1 MMSETKESPHA
12 ATGPESAEVRESE
25 LLWRNRQLTAFQR
38 ISEVMLAD
46 KEEQAIFD
54 TIAREASDMT
64 GFPMVA
70 IELCDFDRAVM
81 VYRGVHGIDLDGL
94 PKPFEVPMDVTLS
107 GRVAHTGK
115 ALVEMEAGRCRENAA
130 PILRQLGMETFV
142 CVPILPNGKVV
153 GTLSLAHREHVE
165 VDPRMVKQAAS
176 LANYLATLFDRLQ
189 ARDAVRRGEAE
200 LAAVYDRAPSVMC
213 LFDEQLRIVRAN
225 RAAADFTGRTKEELI
240 SLPIGKFLKCPACAL
255 DGAECGTT
263 DRCTHCELRKAVT
276 DTFNTGKGWHRRR
289 VKKSLLRPGGEWE
302 EVILLVSTER
312 IQVDNTMRV
321 LLCLEDITHSVRA
334 DEQIRSQ
341 AALLD
346 VTQDAIFVRDFSDR
360 ILYWNDGAQRLYG
373 WTMAEARGKTSSELL
388 SSGTSTTQLTHA
400 LEGVREHGQWNGE
413 LRQKTRE
420 GRELVIQSR
429 WTVVNERKGAAR
441 AILVVNTDITEKK
454 KLEAQLLRAQR
465 LESIG
470 TLASGLAH
478 DLNNVLA
485 PILMTVS
492 FLKEEIEDETISGMI
507 HTLETCARRG
517 AHIVRQVLMFARG
530 VEGLRVLL
538 QPKHL
543 LEEMERIGRETFPR
557 SLHIQTQIC
566 KQPWLITGDSTQLQQ
581 VLMNLWVNAR
591 DAMPQGGTLTARV
604 ENVTVG
610 PEELQSHPK
619 AKPGPYVAI
628 SVTDTGTGIAP
639 DLMDKIF
646 DPFFTTKP
654 IGQGTGLG
662 LPTVLGIVESHGGF
676 LHVESELGKGTVFK
690 VYLPAVPA
698 EKERAPNET
707 ESSSLPRGNGEIVLV
722 VDDEP
727 AIRDIASHIL
737 ASHGYRPLTA
747 CEGNEALA
755 LFEQN
760 RDRVK
765 AIVSDL
771 MMPRMDG
778 PTTIRSLRKI
788 KPDIKTVMITGLGEE
803 GRVAEAKA
811 AGSDL
816 VLSKPFTAEQL
827 LTALKQLLG

>member
-1 MMSETKESPHA
+1 MSETKIISRA
-12 ATGPESAEVRESE
+12 MAQTESAEAREAE

-46 KEEQAIFD
+46 ENEQTLFD
-54 TIAREASDMT
+54 TIAREASEMT

-70 IELCDFDRAVM
+70 IELCDFDREVM
-81 VYRGVHGIDLDGL
+81 VYRGVHGIELDGL
-94 PKPFEVPMDVTLS
+94 PRPFEVPMDVTLS
-107 GRVAHTGK
+107 GKVAHTGEP
-115 ALVEMEAGRCRENAA
+115 LVETNAARCRENAA

-142 CVPILPNGKVV
+142 CLPIRPNSTVI
-153 GTLSLAHREHVE
+153 GTLSLAHRQRME
-165 VDPRMVKQAAS
+165 VDPRLVKQAAS

-200 LAAVYDRAPSVMC
+200 LAAVYDHAPNILC
-213 LFDEQLRIVRAN
+213 LFDDQLRIVRAN
-225 RAAADFTGRTKEELI
+225 RAAAEFTGIRKSDLI
-240 SLPIGKFLKCPACAL
+240 SVRLGKFLKCPGCSHENV
-255 DGAECGTT
+255 ECGSAAS
-263 DRCTHCELRKAVT
+263 CANCELRRAIT
-276 DTFNTGKGWHRRR
+276 EAFNSGKGWHRVR
-289 VKKSLLRPGGEWE
+289 VKQSVLRSGGSWE
-302 EVILLVSTER
+302 EAILLVSTER
-312 IQVDNTMRV
+312 IQVGETTRV
-321 LLCLEDITHSVRA
+321 LMCLDDITHSVRA
-334 DEQIRSQ
+334 DDQIRSQ

-346 VTQDAIFVRDFSDR
+346 VTQDAIYVRDFSDR

-373 WTMAEARGKTSSELL
+373 WTMMEVRGKTATELL
-388 SSGTSTTQLTHA
+388 SSGIDAQWAKA
-400 LEGVREHGQWNGE
+400 LEAVRATGQWAGE
-413 LRQKTRE
+413 LHQKRRD
-420 GRELVIQSR
+420 GRELIIQSR
-429 WTVVNERKGAAR
+429 WTVVNERKGTPR
-441 AILVVNTDITEKK
+441 AILVVNTDVTEKK

-492 FLKEEIEDETISGMI
+492 FLKEAVTDETAAGMI
-507 HTLETCARRG
+507 QTLETCARRG
-517 AHIVRQVLMFARG
+517 AHIVRQVLTFARG
-530 VEGLRVLL
+530 VEGVRVLL

-543 LEEMERIGRETFPR
+543 IEEIDRIARETFPR
-557 SLHIQTQIC
+557 SLRIQTNVC
-566 KQPWLITGDSTQLQQ
+566 KQPWLITGDATQIQQ

-604 ENVTVG
+604 ENVTVDAV
-610 PEELQSHPK
+610 EAQLHPK
-619 AKPGPYVAI
+619 AKAGPYVAI
-628 SVTDTGTGIAP
+628 SVTDTGTGIPAE
-639 DLMDKIF
+639 LMDKIF

-654 IGQGTGLG
+654 VGQGTGLG

-676 LHVESELGKGTVFK
+676 LHVESEVGKGTVFK
-690 VYLPAVPA
+690 VYLPAASA
-698 EKERAPNET
+698 EKEDSHET
-707 ESSSLPRGNGEIVLV
+707 EFTSLPRGNGEIILV

-727 AIRDIASHIL
+727 AIRDIAGRVLS
-737 ASHGYRPLTA
+737 AHGYRPLTA

-760 RDRVK
+760 RDKVK
-765 AIVSDL
+765 AVVSDL

-778 PTTIRSLRKI
+778 PTTIRALRQM
-788 KPDIKTVMITGLGEE
+788 KPDIKTVMITGLGEDA
-803 GRVAEAKA
+803 RVAEAKA